1 LAWTVHLDGE
11 EFEALDSERHFRLLC
26 VSSIHTQCILL
37 LTVACLQLGRR
48 QCNLTSSKTMFGG
61 YRSRIDR
68 PGWLI
73 NVHRV
78 AILLVIL
85 HDTSDEGVL
94 VLIVGGLCASLTLD
108 A

>member
-1 LAWTVHLDGE
+1 
-11 EFEALDSERHFRLLC
+11 
-26 VSSIHTQCILL
+26 
-37 LTVACLQLGRR
+37 
-48 QCNLTSSKTMFGG
+48 MFGG

-94 VLIVGGLCASLTLD
+94 VLIVDGLCASLTLD